1 VRSALRHIFA
11 VVPIDLSEF
20 LQPLAELALTAPP
33 AETPSTVDAILDM
46 MISIFREEFFGY
58 VHTAFALL
66 WRHEAVRL
74 FDISDFIANIICLGA
89 EHLGRFAGSILD
101 LAEQACGDWQDALD
115 CAAYLA
121 IVAAV
126 GRILPA
132 EVQAVLPKCVEYAT
146 LPPSVN
152 GDGDLWPFVEFM
164 TVTFPEEVAR
174 NEKLLTQFVLLA
186 KAPGGF
192 VGQMSLATVLGRERI
207 LQVLADIGRCEETEF
222 QDMDSKCPVWYEA
235 DVVAVQYGQF
245 LEAIQEN
252 MQTDESGE

>member
-1 VRSALRHIFA
+1 
-11 VVPIDLSEF
+11 
-20 LQPLAELALTAPP
+20 
-33 AETPSTVDAILDM
+33 
-46 MISIFREEFFGY
+46 
-58 VHTAFALL
+58 
-66 WRHEAVRL
+66 
-74 FDISDFIANIICLGA
+74 
-89 EHLGRFAGSILD
+89 
-101 LAEQACGDWQDALD
+101 LD

-152 GDGDLWPFVEFM
+152 GDSDLWPFVEFM

-174 NEKLLTQFVLLA
+174 NEKLLA

-192 VGQMSLATVLGRERI
+192 VGQMSLGTVLGRERI

-235 DVVAVQYGQF
+235 DVVAVQYAQF
-245 LEAIQEN
+245 LETIQEN
-252 MQTDESGE
+252 MQTDDSGE